1 MNTVDLTR
9 LADSIDEA
17 PPEDLEFKRFVSQVK
32 SNGKRKRDVRKKV
45 LAGVLKLRENR
56 ENTH

>member
-45 LAGVLKLRENR
+45 LAGVLKLRENTK
-56 ENTH
+56 EVN

>member
-17 PPEDLEFKRFVSQVK
+17 PPEDLQFKRFVSQVK

-45 LAGVLKLRENR
+45 LAGVLKLRENTK
-56 ENTH
+56 EVN

>member
-1 MNTVDLTR
+1 MNTVDLPR

-45 LAGVLKLRENR
+45 LAGVLKLRENTK
-56 ENTH
+56 EVN